1 MFSGPLTERTSAQ
14 CSTAPELLPHPYGK
28 NRYFTSRAVRHR
40 AGRRVG
46 PRRRAAHARMSHR
59 TV

>member
-28 NRYFTSRAVRHR
+28 NRYFTSRA
-40 AGRRVG
+40 GRRVG
-46 PRRRAAHARMSHR
+46 LRRRAAHARMSRR